1 MIPAGLD
8 WVPSMPAEKAIIN
21 AWRTCSPIVKKQPAF
36 EIASCAISAILRHK
50 DAAVEIVPP
59 AKAESH
65 DRKKL

>member
-1 MIPAGLD
+1 MKLILIQKCPNFCQFLAFL
-8 WVPSMPAEKAIIN
+8 M
-21 AWRTCSPIVKKQPAF
+21 TFVKKQPAF
-36 EIASCAISAILRHK
+36 EIASCAISAKLRRK